1 MLNEPARSFEARK
14 PLQHFLED
22 DSKQAY
28 IPSFNGGAQ
37 GFELSA
43 WWWSVPAQGYRPNRS
58 VHQHAHRRSLSFL

>member
-28 IPSFNGGAQ
+28 VPSFNCGAQ

-43 WWWSVPAQGYRPNRS
+43 WWRSVPAQG
-58 VHQHAHRRSLSFL
+58 H

>member
-14 PLQHFLED
+14 TLQHLLED

-28 IPSFNGGAQ
+28 IPCFNGGAQ

-43 WWWSVPAQGYRPNRS
+43 GCWSVPAQG
-58 VHQHAHRRSLSFL
+58 H